1 MPIGSDQ
8 QSPLSARTNG
18 VWVTSNGMPP
28 RITVCECHDTV
39 SYTVN
44 RKPTEPRRLAKGRM
58 SATTPLTLT
67 AASCSPHGPLLHP
80 STSTPASSS
89 LSQHLCVN
97 ICHSLNICLDPCHSL
112 NISVSTS
119 VTASASLSQH
129 LCVDICHSLN
139 ISVSTSVAASTS
151 LSQPQHCCLNISV
164 LTSVTTSTSLSQ
176 RLSAPKPLSQPQCI
190 CHNLNVSHSLCH
202 SLNICHSLSVSAT
215 ISTFFHS
222 LCHRLDVSVILR
234 QWYLRSNTVSLMSTT
249 DGEGVGRCPVRHALV
264 DVSWQETPSA
274 DSGPAEVAVAVT
286 ASTDHDLCQL
296 WSVRAPCHYA
306 TT

>member
-44 RKPTEPRRLAKGRM
+44 RKPTEPRCLAKGRM

-97 ICHSLNICLDPCHSL
+97 ICHSLNICLNLCHSLNISVSTPVTASTSLSQPLSQPQHLCL

-119 VTASASLSQH
+119 VTAS
-129 LCVDICHSLN
+129 
-139 ISVSTSVAASTS
+139 
-151 LSQPQHCCLNISV
+151 
-164 LTSVTTSTSLSQ
+164 TSLSQ
-176 RLSAPKPLSQPQCI
+176 RLSQPQ
-190 CHNLNVSHSLCH
+190 HLCH
-202 SLNICHSLSVSAT
+202 SLNIVVST
-215 ISTFFHS
+215 S
-222 LCHRLDVSVILR
+222 
-234 QWYLRSNTVSLMSTT
+234 
-249 DGEGVGRCPVRHALV
+249 
-264 DVSWQETPSA
+264 PS
-274 DSGPAEVAVAVT
+274 
-286 ASTDHDLCQL
+286 
-296 WSVRAPCHYA
+296 
-306 TT
+306 